1 MARNSEKAMT
11 ALARWR
17 DAKMAEEGVGGKA
30 KSDRRPYLASECH
43 DLKEAERWRLQII
56 KEISKGVSQIQNA
69 GLGEFRI
76 RDLNDAINKLLREK
90 GHWETRIIELG
101 GRNMRR
107 RSRMLDNEGK
117 EVAGSRGYKYFG
129 AARDLPGVREL
140 FESQEVANVKKT
152 RAELMKDIDSIY
164 YGFLDDDDER
174 LIPLEVEAEKA
185 AVAAA
190 VEEWKGKKERG
201 ELDEVEDEEDIY
213 IRQPDMTDADR
224 VELAMQEGRERRVK
238 ALVAIPTQKDIEDA
252 LLRRKKQEL
261 IAMYALDDFDDEAD
275 DEKDGK
281 QKKKKKSKAKAESEM
296 DTS

>member
-11 ALARWR
+11 ALSRWR
-17 DAKMAEEGVGGKA
+17 DAKLAEEGLDRKQQ
-30 KSDRRPYLASECH
+30 RRPYLASECH
-43 DLKEAERWRLQII
+43 DLKDSERWRLQII
-56 KEISKGVSQIQNA
+56 KEISKKVTQIQNA

-76 RDLNDAINKLLREK
+76 RDLNDEINKLLREK

-140 FESQEVANVKKT
+140 FETQEQANVKKT

-185 AVAAA
+185 AVSAA
-190 VEEWKGKKERG
+190 VEEWKGRKERG
-201 ELDEVEDEEDIY
+201 ELDGHAEEEEDIY

-238 ALVAIPTQKDIEDA
+238 ALVSIPTQKDIEDA

-261 IAMYALDDFDDEAD
+261 MAMYALDEFDDEAED
-275 DEKDGK
+275 KKE
-281 QKKKKKSKAKAESEM
+281 KKKKKKAKEETAM

>member
-1 MARNSEKAMT
+1 MT
-11 ALARWR
+11 ALSRWR
-17 DAKMAEEGVGGKA
+17 EAKLAEEGLDK
-30 KSDRRPYLASECH
+30 KSQRRPYLASECH
-43 DLKEAERWRLQII
+43 DLKDAERWRLQII
-56 KEISKGVSQIQNA
+56 KEISKKVSQIQNA

-76 RDLNDAINKLLREK
+76 RDLNDEINKLLREK

-140 FESQEVANVKKT
+140 FESQEPVNVKKT

-185 AVAAA
+185 AVRFFRMRAMWEMPYCHESYAFPGGCGGRG
-190 VEEWKGKKERG
+190 VEREEGARG
-201 ELDEVEDEEDIY
+201 
-213 IRQPDMTDADR
+213 A
-224 VELAMQEGRERRVK
+224 GRGRGRGGHLHQATGHV
-238 ALVAIPTQKDIEDA
+238 
-252 LLRRKKQEL
+252 
-261 IAMYALDDFDDEAD
+261 
-275 DEKDGK
+275 
-281 QKKKKKSKAKAESEM
+281 
-296 DTS
+296 

>member
-11 ALARWR
+11 ALSRWR
-17 DAKMAEEGVGGKA
+17 EAKLAEEGLDK
-30 KSDRRPYLASECH
+30 KSQRRPYLASECH
-43 DLKEAERWRLQII
+43 DLKDAERWRLQII
-56 KEISKGVSQIQNA
+56 KEISKKVSQIQNA

-76 RDLNDAINKLLREK
+76 RDLNDEINKLLREK

-140 FESQEVANVKKT
+140 FESQEPVNVKKT

-185 AVAAA
+185 AVSFCFRMRALWEMPYCHESCA
-190 VEEWKGKKERG
+190 VPGG
-201 ELDEVEDEEDIY
+201 C
-213 IRQPDMTDADR
+213 
-224 VELAMQEGRERRVK
+224 G
-238 ALVAIPTQKDIEDA
+238 
-252 LLRRKKQEL
+252 
-261 IAMYALDDFDDEAD
+261 
-275 DEKDGK
+275 G
-281 QKKKKKSKAKAESEM
+281 
-296 DTS
+296 

>member
-1 MARNSEKAMT
+1 M
-11 ALARWR
+11 
-17 DAKMAEEGVGGKA
+17 
-30 KSDRRPYLASECH
+30 PF
-43 DLKEAERWRLQII
+43 Q
-56 KEISKGVSQIQNA
+56 
-69 GLGEFRI
+69 
-76 RDLNDAINKLLREK
+76 
-90 GHWETRIIELG
+90 
-101 GRNMRR
+101 
-107 RSRMLDNEGK
+107 
-117 EVAGSRGYKYFG
+117 
-129 AARDLPGVREL
+129 
-140 FESQEVANVKKT
+140 
-152 RAELMKDIDSIY
+152 
-164 YGFLDDDDER
+164 
-174 LIPLEVEAEKA
+174 
-185 AVAAA
+185 VAAA

-281 QKKKKKSKAKAESEM
+281 QKKKKKSKAKAETEM